1 MENRILCLLLSGV
14 GMVSSWRKYSKTCTY
29 RSKGDRIMH
38 LSGDE
43 YWIKHKCITVNVF
56 SIVCTRHISMIFS
69 GAWYHVHSPY
79 IVTSQLI
86 MVLSCTCDMTSSDQL
101 SPIVIGCVGLVGIL
115 LSFSAGRSRVGPN
128 TVARLWRDILFTL
141 SLSAI
146 LETKRERAG
155 RQEIKMISVWTVCY
169 FKT

>member
-1 MENRILCLLLSGV
+1 MHYCKCVFHCL
-14 GMVSSWRKYSKTCTY
+14 YKTHFNDFQWC
-29 RSKGDRIMH
+29 
-38 LSGDE
+38 L
-43 YWIKHKCITVNVF
+43 
-56 SIVCTRHISMIFS
+56 
-69 GAWYHVHSPY
+69 YHVHTPY
-79 IVTSQLI
+79 IVNSQLI
-86 MVLSCTCDMTSSDQL
+86 VVLSCTCDMTSSDQL

-155 RQEIKMISVWTVCY
+155 RQEIKMISFYQPIIALDFFKWMFQKQWILTTVLY
-169 FKT
+169 IMFSIIHQ